1 MDSVIRAAVIYVF
14 LLVLFRISGRRTL
27 SELTSFDLVLLLIV
41 SEATQQA
48 LIGEDYSMTGAMLVI
63 LTLVFLDIALSLFK
77 QRAPRLE
84 KWLEGLPTVVVEDG
98 KPLLEVMH
106 RARIDESDILAAAR
120 ELQGLERMDQIKF
133 AVLERSGG
141 ISIIPKPDAR
151 S

>member
-1 MDSVIRAAVIYVF
+1 MDSVIRAVAIYAF
-14 LLVLFRISGRRTL
+14 LLILFRISGRRTL
-27 SELTSFDLVLLLIV
+27 SELTNFDLVLLLIV

-63 LTLVFLDIALSLFK
+63 LTLVSADVALTLFK

-84 KWLEGLPTVVVEDG
+84 KWLEGLPTIVVEDG
-98 KPLLEVMH
+98 KPLLDVMH
-106 RARIDESDILAAAR
+106 RARIDESDILSAAR

-141 ISIIPKPDAR
+141 LSIIPKPDAR
-151 S
+151 A